1 MDLTALKTSLHM
13 AAELYGISSAVLDT
27 PEAQNRFFAS
37 SAESS
42 LQHFFSAEKFSE
54 LTALCRD
61 DNCLHIIDEL
71 QIHHMLLC
79 IGSIPVVLGPFVT
92 RIQSRLECHHMLSG
106 TKYRGI
112 SVSTIQTLRST
123 VPNLSEQ
130 TVLRILHAVLC
141 VSDPLTESR
150 KVIEIG
156 GHTYDTGIK
165 DYESEHYQE
174 NYGGLI
180 QNRYQIEQHFM
191 NNLMEGNAH
200 AAIHNFHNMHQSVA
214 YLKQTDQLQRER
226 IGAAIV
232 RTMIRIAAFQAGLPA
247 LTIDLLSGQHTI
259 AVFQSSSTGEII
271 QHTQKTIRQF
281 CDAIREKQ
289 TSGCS
294 NLVLSAKEYLD
305 YFYTQDIS
313 LQMLCDELNVSPNH
327 LISVFR
333 IEIGATPMHY
343 LRKIR
348 LEHACRFLIGTDL
361 QISQISSLV
370 GISDS
375 NYFSRVFRKT
385 FGKTPAEYRKQYR
398 I

>member
-1 MDLTALKTSLHM
+1 MDITALKTSLHM
-13 AAELYGISSAVLDT
+13 AAELYGIRSAVLDT
-27 PEAQNRFFAS
+27 PETRNRFFAS
-37 SAESS
+37 CAEPS
-42 LQHFFSAEKFSE
+42 LQHFFSAEKLPE
-54 LTALCRD
+54 LTGLCRD

-71 QIHHMLLC
+71 QIHHMFLC
-79 IGSIPVVLGPFVT
+79 IGGIPVILGPFVT
-92 RIQSRLECHHMLSG
+92 RLQSGLECHHMLSG
-106 TKYRGI
+106 TKYSGV
-112 SVSTIQTLRST
+112 SVSTIQALRST
-123 VPNLSEQ
+123 VPNLSEE
-130 TVLRILHAVLC
+130 TVLRILHAVLS
-141 VSDPLTESR
+141 VSDPLTASR
-150 KVIEIG
+150 KVIELG
-156 GHTYDTGIK
+156 GQISDTGTK
-165 DYESEHYQE
+165 DYEREHYQE

-180 QNRYQIEQHFM
+180 QKRYQIEQHFM
-191 NNLMEGNAH
+191 SNIMEGNAH

-226 IGAAIV
+226 IGAAIT
-232 RTMIRIAAFQAGLPA
+232 RTLIRIAAFQAGLPA
-247 LTIDLLSGQHTI
+247 LTVDLLSGQHTI

-281 CDAIREKQ
+281 CDAVREKK

-305 YFYTQDIS
+305 YFYAQDLS
-313 LQMLCDELNVSPNH
+313 LQMLCDELSVSPNH

-333 IEIGATPMHY
+333 SEIGSTPMHY
-343 LRKIR
+343 LRNIR

-361 QISQISSLV
+361 PISQISSLV

-375 NYFSRVFRKT
+375 NYFSRIFRKT